1 MDILLTSKLNPEV
14 LNLLQHIERF
24 QENWNFQAHLSPD
37 FYADLKKTSIITSA
51 GASTRIEGSTLT
63 DDEIKERLNGLK
75 IQKITSRDEAEVAGY
90 IDCKEYILEHY
101 EELEISEHTIR
112 SLHQMMMQYLSEDLF
127 PRNQKGAYKNITNS
141 VVKIDHST
149 GTQEIVFETTP
160 PGPQTE
166 VAMLNLVQNF
176 KNFNSD
182 KQYSALEII
191 AAFIV
196 QFLAI
201 HPFRDGNGRISRLL
215 TDLCLLKHGYTFCM
229 YSSHEKVIEDT
240 KTQYYVALRQTQES
254 FTKNVDINPW
264 FFYFL
269 KTLKKQTEYLQ
280 NKATPISAGTLTK
293 KENIVLELIQKHQP
307 VSIGFLERQSKINRA
322 TLKAILTRL
331 KQSNTIKMEG
341 ERKGSRYW
349 IHEP

>member
-1 MDILLTSKLNPEV
+1 
-14 LNLLQHIERF
+14 
-24 QENWNFQAHLSPD
+24 
-37 FYADLKKTSIITSA
+37 
-51 GASTRIEGSTLT
+51 
-63 DDEIKERLNGLK
+63 
-75 IQKITSRDEAEVAGY
+75 
-90 IDCKEYILEHY
+90 
-101 EELEISEHTIR
+101 
-112 SLHQMMMQYLSEDLF
+112 
-127 PRNQKGAYKNITNS
+127 
-141 VVKIDHST
+141 
-149 GTQEIVFETTP
+149 
-160 PGPQTE
+160 
-166 VAMLNLVQNF
+166 
-176 KNFNSD
+176 
-182 KQYSALEII
+182 
-191 AAFIV
+191 
-196 QFLAI
+196 
-201 HPFRDGNGRISRLL
+201 
-215 TDLCLLKHGYTFCM
+215 M